1 VKVFATALPTAALSE
16 KLQLCT
22 PETARK
28 MKAIL
33 MQMQGSV
40 PPETL
45 SRAWSSITPEQQ
57 QALQQAMQA

>member
-1 VKVFATALPTAALSE
+1 MPTASLSD

-33 MQMQGSV
+33 MQIGSV
-40 PPETL
+40 PAETL